1 MERGGCLNPG
11 ILLATTGRIQSC
23 RRGSAYTECVRT
35 FPALVLATGL
45 TWAATASPA
54 LAQDSGTTVIQPEN
68 VRMDFAQVM
77 RVQPIYQ
84 VLRATRME
92 PKCQDEDGADDKGL
106 SKIVGAVKGAMS
118 RKVEASDKK
127 DCEMVPVVREFRRPI
142 AYDVDYVYRGTKYRS
157 RLPFD
162 PGNRL
167 RVRVSVVPYI
177 PTRKP

>member
-1 MERGGCLNPG
+1 MHRFPARAA
-11 ILLATTGRIQSC
+11 LAT
-23 RRGSAYTECVRT
+23 
-35 FPALVLATGL
+35 ALAGALS
-45 TWAATASPA
+45 WAAVCGVA
-54 LAQDSGTTVIQPEN
+54 LAQEGREGRGADTINRPDISGTTVLQPEN

-92 PKCQDEDGADDKGL
+92 PRCPGDTDASDTGV
-106 SKIVGAVKGAMS
+106 SKIVGAVKGAFS
-118 RKVEASDKK
+118 GKSTPAPAAKSE
-127 DCEMVPVVREFRRPI
+127 CEMVPVVREFRRPI

-157 RLPFD
+157 RLPYD

-177 PTRKP
+177 PPRKP

>member
-1 MERGGCLNPG
+1 MAAALAWGGGAL
-11 ILLATTGRIQSC
+11 
-23 RRGSAYTECVRT
+23 
-35 FPALVLATGL
+35 PA
-45 TWAATASPA
+45 S
-54 LAQDSGTTVIQPEN
+54 AQDSGTMVIQPEN

-92 PKCQDEDGADDKGL
+92 PRCPGEDDNKGL
-106 SKIVGAVKGAMS
+106 AKIVGAVKGAMTH
-118 RKVEASDKK
+118 KPEAK
-127 DCEMVPVVREFRRPI
+127 DNANCEMVPVVREFRRPI

-157 RLPFD
+157 RLPYD

-177 PTRKP
+177 PPRDGNP

>member
-1 MERGGCLNPG
+1 MRH
-11 ILLATTGRIQSC
+11 
-23 RRGSAYTECVRT
+23 YTECVRLLPSLSIALLLLALAAA
-35 FPALVLATGL
+35 PAR
-45 TWAATASPA
+45 
-54 LAQDSGTTVIQPEN
+54 AQDSGTSVVQPEN

-92 PKCQDEDGADDKGL
+92 PRCADEAEEEKGL
-106 SKIVGAVKGAMS
+106 ARIVDAVKGAVS
-118 RKVEASDKK
+118 SKPKPDKAQEN
-127 DCEMVPVVREFRRPI
+127 CEMIPVVREFRRPI

-157 RLPFD
+157 RLPYD

-177 PTRKP
+177 PPRKP

>member
-1 MERGGCLNPG
+1 MRP
-11 ILLATTGRIQSC
+11 S
-23 RRGSAYTECVRT
+23 S
-35 FPALVLATGL
+35 
-45 TWAATASPA
+45 A
-54 LAQDSGTTVIQPEN
+54 LAVVLLLSALAAGPVRAQDTGTVILQPEN

-92 PKCQDEDGADDKGL
+92 PRCPDDAHAASEDKGL
-106 SKIVGAVKGAMS
+106 AKIVGAVKGAIS
-118 RKVEASDKK
+118 HKPDPATEDNKN
-127 DCEMVPVVREFRRPI
+127 CEMVPVVREFRRPI

-177 PTRKP
+177 PPRNP

>member
-1 MERGGCLNPG
+1 MP
-11 ILLATTGRIQSC
+11 
-23 RRGSAYTECVRT
+23 VH
-35 FPALVLATGL
+35 
-45 TWAATASPA
+45 
-54 LAQDSGTTVIQPEN
+54 AQDAGTTVLQNEN

-92 PKCQDEDGADDKGL
+92 PRCAAGDADDEKGL
-106 SKIVGAVKGAMS
+106 AKIVGAVKGAVS
-118 RKVEASDKK
+118 RKPDPPEQPAN
-127 DCEMVPVVREFRRPI
+127 CEMIPVQREFRRPI

-157 RLPFD
+157 RLPYD

-177 PTRKP
+177 PPRKP

>member
-1 MERGGCLNPG
+1 
-11 ILLATTGRIQSC
+11 
-23 RRGSAYTECVRT
+23 VRP
-35 FPALVLATGL
+35 FLALVLSAVLALGL
-45 TWAATASPA
+45 LPLAAV
-54 LAQDSGTTVIQPEN
+54 AQDSGTTVIQPEN

-92 PKCQDEDGADDKGL
+92 PRCADDRADDEKGL
-106 SKIVGAVKGAMS
+106 AKIVGAVKGAVS
-118 RKVEASDKK
+118 RKPDPPESQAN
-127 DCEMVPVVREFRRPI
+127 CEMIPVVREFRRPI

-157 RLPFD
+157 RLPYD

-177 PTRKP
+177 PPRKP

>member
-1 MERGGCLNPG
+1 MRIFPPLVPTVVLCLALIG
-11 ILLATTGRIQSC
+11 AIA
-23 RRGSAYTECVRT
+23 
-35 FPALVLATGL
+35 PA
-45 TWAATASPA
+45 AS
-54 LAQDSGTTVIQPEN
+54 AQDSGTTVIQPEN

-92 PKCQDEDGADDKGL
+92 PRCPDGDEDPKRL

-118 RKVEASDKK
+118 RKPEAPDASN
-127 DCEMVPVVREFRRPI
+127 CEMTPVVREFRRPI

-157 RLPFD
+157 RLPYD

-167 RVRVSVVPYI
+167 RVRVSVVPYV
-177 PTRKP
+177 PPRSPDSNP